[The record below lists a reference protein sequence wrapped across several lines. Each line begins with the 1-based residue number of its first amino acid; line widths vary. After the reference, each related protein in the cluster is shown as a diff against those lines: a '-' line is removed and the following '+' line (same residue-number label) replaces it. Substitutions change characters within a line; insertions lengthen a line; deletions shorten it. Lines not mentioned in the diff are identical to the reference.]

1 MSLLAACLPLPH
13 RQPSS
18 PEHSHL
24 RALGCCGLGQ
34 DGKDK
39 IVSSDE
45 PGATRVGS
53 LQSTQC
59 ASAGGAMGRQLDLHP
74 FFIGLIVSADTDT
87 MLAKLGGLM
96 KPPEAH

>member
-1 MSLLAACLPLPH
+1 M
-13 RQPSS
+13 
-18 PEHSHL
+18 
-24 RALGCCGLGQ
+24 CCGLGQ

-45 PGATRVGS
+45 PGATKVGS

-74 FFIGLIVSADTDT
+74 FFIGLIVSADRHHVS
-87 MLAKLGGLM
+87 
-96 KPPEAH
+96 EAQGSHETPRG